1 MPWSGG
7 SIIARAAE
15 RRARPRL
22 HRSADTL
29 APLVTCPRRDLARTL
44 MQNTSPR
51 VVGRRALI
59 KATAMLA
66 VAATARAQGQA
77 PAAEPVTT
85 VVDVPPGPSVTIT
98 VERRGE
104 IVLVGLNRTFIQ
116 NRLDPLTRTRL
127 AETFYQ
133 YEHDP
138 SLRAL
143 VLFGH
148 GEQFSRGIDVDASQ
162 AGIIA
167 GQRTTGTA
175 PAIDVLGNGQPRRSK
190 PVVVVVHGDTW
201 NLGDQTYLAG
211 DVRVAAANT
220 RFGQDE
226 NTHGRFPG
234 GGATVRFVR
243 EAGWGNAMR
252 YMLTGDHWSAEES
265 HRMGITQAIAPTPE
279 AALDAG
285 IAMARKIA
293 GCGPLSIKATLASA
307 RQVIDPVEADA
318 LSKLDAAYSALYR
331 TEDFLE
337 GRRAEAE
344 GRPPIYQGK

>member
-1 MPWSGG
+1 
-7 SIIARAAE
+7 
-15 RRARPRL
+15 
-22 HRSADTL
+22 
-29 APLVTCPRRDLARTL
+29 
-44 MQNTSPR
+44 MQNHLPR
-51 VVGRRALI
+51 QVGRRALL
-59 KATAMLA
+59 KGTALLA
-66 VAATARAQGQA
+66 VATTARAQGQA
-77 PAAEPVTT
+77 PPTEPLTT
-85 VVDVPPGPSVTIT
+85 LADAPPGPSVTIT
-98 VERRGE
+98 VERRGD
-104 IVLVGLNRTFIQ
+104 IVLVGLNRPFIQ
-116 NRLDPLTRTRL
+116 NRLDPPTRMRL

-133 YEHDP
+133 YEHDAT
-138 SLRAL
+138 LRAL

-148 GEQFSRGIDVDASQ
+148 GDNFSRGIDVDASQ

-167 GQRTTGTA
+167 GQRAASTA
-175 PAIDVLGNGQPRRSK
+175 PTIDVLGNGQPRRSK

-201 NLGDQTYLAG
+201 NLGHEMYLAG

-265 HRMGITQAIAPTPE
+265 YRMGVTQQIAPTPE
-279 AALDAG
+279 TALEAG

-293 GCGPLSIKATLASA
+293 ACAPLSIKTTLASA
-307 RQVIDPVEADA
+307 RQYVDPVEADA
-318 LSKLDAAYSALYR
+318 LSKLGAQYSALYR
-331 TEDFLE
+331 TEDFIE

-344 GRPPIYQGK
+344 GRPPNYKGK

>member
-1 MPWSGG
+1 MIVFFDQVVWRPIVAWSQK
-7 SIIARAAE
+7 AQPAV
-15 RRARPRL
+15 P
-22 HRSADTL
+22 L
-29 APLVTCPRRDLARTL
+29 AST
-44 MQNTSPR
+44 
-51 VVGRRALI
+51 
-59 KATAMLA
+59 ATAANLRLPALTVTA
-66 VAATARAQGQA
+66 VAPAPETMPANGQRTPMLSQSVVA
-77 PAAEPVTT
+77 PAAEPQTT
-85 VVDVPPGPSVTIT
+85 LADAPLAPSVTIT
-98 VERRGE
+98 VERRGD
-104 IVLVGLNRTFIQ
+104 IVLVGLNRPFIQ
-116 NRLDPLTRTRL
+116 NRLDPPTRIRL
-127 AETFYQ
+127 GETLYQ

-138 SLRAL
+138 SLRAF

-148 GEQFSRGIDVDASQ
+148 GEHFSRGIDVDASQ

-167 GQRTTGTA
+167 GQRAAGAA

-190 PVVVVVHGDTW
+190 PVVAVVHGDTW
-201 NLGDQTYLAG
+201 NLGHEIYLAS

-265 HRMGITQAIAPTPE
+265 YRMGVTQQVVATPE
-279 AALDAG
+279 AALEAG
-285 IAMARKIA
+285 IAIARRIA
-293 GCGPLSIKATLASA
+293 ACAPLSIKATLTSA
-307 RQVIDPVEADA
+307 HQYVDPVEADA
-318 LSKLDAAYSALYR
+318 LSKLGAQYAALYR

-344 GRPPIYQGK
+344 GRPPKYQGK

>member
-1 MPWSGG
+1 
-7 SIIARAAE
+7 
-15 RRARPRL
+15 
-22 HRSADTL
+22 
-29 APLVTCPRRDLARTL
+29 
-44 MQNTSPR
+44 MQNRSPK
-51 VVGRRALI
+51 VVGRRALL
-59 KATAMLA
+59 KGTALLV

-77 PAAEPVTT
+77 PPSEPVTRLA
-85 VVDVPPGPSVTIT
+85 DAPLGPSVTVT
-98 VERRGE
+98 VERRGD
-104 IVLVGLNRTFIQ
+104 IVLVGLNRPFIQ
-116 NRLDPLTRTRL
+116 NRIDPSTRLRL

-148 GEQFSRGIDVDASQ
+148 GDNFSRGIDVDASQ

-167 GQRTTGTA
+167 GQRATGTA
-175 PAIDVLGNGQPRRSK
+175 PTLDVLGNSQPHRSK

-201 NLGDQTYLAG
+201 NLGHEIYLAC

-252 YMLTGDHWSAEES
+252 YMLTGDHWTAEES
-265 HRMGITQAIAPTPE
+265 YRMGITQQIAPTPQ

-293 GCGPLSIKATLASA
+293 ACAPLSIKATLASA
-307 RQVIDPVEADA
+307 HQVVDPVEADA
-318 LSKLDAAYSALYR
+318 LSKLGAQYSALYR
-331 TEDFLE
+331 TEDFIE

-344 GRPPIYQGK
+344 GRPPQYKGK

>member
-1 MPWSGG
+1 
-7 SIIARAAE
+7 
-15 RRARPRL
+15 
-22 HRSADTL
+22 
-29 APLVTCPRRDLARTL
+29 
-44 MQNTSPR
+44 MQNTSPKM
-51 VVGRRALI
+51 VGRRALI
-59 KATAMLA
+59 KGTAMLA
-66 VAATARAQGQA
+66 VTATVRAQGQ
-77 PAAEPVTT
+77 PPPAEPVTT
-85 VVDVPPGPSVTIT
+85 LADVAFGASVTVT
-98 VERRGE
+98 VERRGD
-104 IVLVGLNRTFIQ
+104 IVLVGLNRPFIQ
-116 NRLDPLTRTRL
+116 NRIDPPTRTRL

-148 GEQFSRGIDVDASQ
+148 GENFSRGIDVDASQ

-167 GQRTTGTA
+167 GQRAANIA
-175 PAIDVLGNGQPRRSK
+175 PTLDVLGNSQPHRSK

-201 NLGDQTYLAG
+201 NLGHEIYLAG
-211 DVRVAAANT
+211 DIRVAAANT

-265 HRMGITQAIAPTPE
+265 YRMGITQQIAATPE
-279 AALDAG
+279 AALEAG
-285 IAMARKIA
+285 VAMARKIA
-293 GCGPLSIKATLASA
+293 ACAPLSVKATLASA
-307 RQVIDPVEADA
+307 HQYVDPVEAEA
-318 LSKLDAAYSALYR
+318 LSKLGAQYSALYR
-331 TEDFLE
+331 TEDFIE

-344 GRPPIYQGK
+344 GRPPRYQGK